1 MIFNSLTSIKKMTKN
16 IDNKEVQGIQAPQIN
31 PLKWLEADLW
41 ALIADESS
49 GLSDLASF
57 AKNLTHKNEEK
68 KLTKHNLHIIKQ
80 DLQDGWLVDFEW
92 WERNGIHFWF
102 EVIWN
107 DIEPTLTPN
116 GDCIIPIN
124 FRYDSQRRTK
134 LLVIHIKDENWE
146 NVYSIPNWDNKYE
159 IQIWKELWTYS
170 LSQDEK
176 GFHLLI
182 NN

>member
-1 MIFNSLTSIKKMTKN
+1 MTKKT
-16 IDNKEVQGIQAPQIN
+16 DNKEVQGIQAPQIN

-41 ALIADESS
+41 VLIADESS

-68 KLTKHNLHIIKQ
+68 KLTKHNLNMIKAH
-80 DLQDGWLVDFEW
+80 LQDGWLVDFES
-92 WERNGIHFWF
+92 WERNGKQFWF
-102 EVIWN
+102 EVIGN

-134 LLVIHIKDENWE
+134 LLVIHIKDEDWK

-159 IQIWKELWTYS
+159 IQIWKESWIYS
-170 LSQDEK
+170 LSQDEN